1 MTRKEIVDKIKGIFP
16 PVLTPFNTSGNVDEG
31 LFCENLQRYVG
42 TGLSG
47 IVVAGST
54 GEAPYLTERER
65 LRLTELA
72 RKIVRP
78 PEILIV
84 GTGLESTRE
93 TIRLSRE
100 AISRGADAVLVLT
113 PNYFRSRMNSDLL
126 VTHFRAIADSL
137 KRPVIIYNIP
147 QFTGVRMEPS
157 ALALAS
163 HHPNIAG
170 VKESSGDLKYLKS
183 ILRTVERNGRAGF
196 RVLCGSPPILL
207 EALRAGAAGGVLGP
221 SDFVPELCVGLYE
234 SFQQGR
240 MKLAKD
246 FQQRLIPVTQII
258 GGQYGVSGIK
268 AAADFC
274 GYHGGPPRPPL
285 KRLPAKDRQ
294 IVIDAVR
301 KSRVGLDQ

>member
-1 MTRKEIVDKIKGIFP
+1 MNQKEIVSNIRGIFP
-16 PVLTPFNTSGNVDEG
+16 PVVTPFNARGDVDEG
-31 LFCENLQRYVG
+31 RFCENLRRFVG

-72 RKIVRP
+72 RGIVRP

-100 AISRGADAVLVLT
+100 AVARGADAILVLT

-126 VTHFRAIADSL
+126 VSHFRAVADSVR
-137 KRPVIIYNIP
+137 RPLVIYNIP

-157 ALALAS
+157 ALAALSRHA
-163 HHPNIAG
+163 NIAG
-170 VKESSGDLKYLKS
+170 LKESSGDLKYLKS
-183 ILRTVERNGRAGF
+183 ILRAIKLEGRQAF
-196 RVLCGSPPILL
+196 RVLCGSALIQL
-207 EALRAGAAGGVLGP
+207 EALRAGAVGGVLGQA
-221 SDFVPELCVGLYE
+221 DFMPELCVGLYE

-240 MKLAKD
+240 MKAARD
-246 FQQRLIPVTQII
+246 FQQRLIPIAQVISV
-258 GGQYGVSGIK
+258 QYGVSGIK

-274 GYHGGPPRPPL
+274 GFHGGIPRPPL
-285 KRLPAKDRQ
+285 KPLQASARK
-294 IVIDAVR
+294 IVIGAVR
-301 KSRVGLDQ
+301 EARAGLDQ

>member
-1 MTRKEIVDKIKGIFP
+1 MTRKEILDHIKGIFP
-16 PVLTPFNTSGNVDEG
+16 PVLTPYNSRGEIDEG
-31 LFCENLQRYVG
+31 LFSENLQRYAG

-72 RKIVRP
+72 RKVVRP

-100 AISRGADAVLVLT
+100 AASRGADAILLLT

-126 VTHFRAIADSL
+126 SAHFRTIADAL
-137 KRPVIIYNIP
+137 RRPIIIYNIP
-147 QFTGVRMEPS
+147 QFTGVRMEPA
-157 ALALAS
+157 ALAALS
-163 HHPNIAG
+163 RHHNIAG
-170 VKESSGDLKYLKS
+170 LKESSGDLKYFKS
-183 ILRTVERNGRAGF
+183 ILRAVRKNGRRSF
-196 RVLCGSPPILL
+196 RVLCGSAPIQL
-207 EALRAGAAGGVLGP
+207 EALRAGAAGGVLGQA
-221 SDFVPELCVGLYE
+221 DFVPELCVGLYE

-240 MKLAKD
+240 MKAAKD
-246 FQQRLIPVTQII
+246 FQNRLNPLAQII
-258 GGQYGVSGIK
+258 GVQFGVPGIK

-274 GYHGGPPRPPL
+274 GFHGGTPRPPL
-285 KRLPAKDRQ
+285 QPLPARDRQ
-294 IVIDAVR
+294 IVMDAVR
-301 KSRVGLDQ
+301 ESRAGLDQ